1 MIRLLQG
8 DCIEQ
13 LRTLPA
19 DSVQACV
26 TSPPYWG
33 LRDYGVA
40 GQIGLEPT
48 LQEWVD
54 KMVDVFREVRRVL
67 RPDGLLWLNLGDAYA
82 GSWGAQGRQ
91 GESGQMADRAV
102 AKARE
107 RSSIRAAQIAA
118 HPHMQSGTGSMSRTP
133 GLKPKDLIGQP
144 WRVAFALQQPYYTGR
159 IKSELDRV
167 WLAAIIDGE
176 GCFFIHKRKAGTP
189 SYSKFTRSDGSE
201 ANYTRTADTFG
212 VGLEICNTS
221 KAIID
226 RVQAIAGGGTVTT
239 QSPQQN
245 ARRKQTIYRWRVA
258 PNEAK
263 RIAQEVYPHLVGK
276 QHQARLLF
284 NCPST
289 GEAGAAAHQA
299 MMDLHNG
306 VETAVDY
313 PAPPSL
319 FEPGWYLRQDVIWS
333 KPNAMPESVRD
344 RCTKAHEYVF
354 LLSKS
359 ERYFYAADAVSEP
372 ASPESDA
379 RYDRGR
385 SDTHKWADGGP
396 GNQSIAKS
404 FDGMRS
410 KRDSFKREDSKR
422 AAVIP
427 GQSVG
432 THRPDREESTWDTS
446 RRNRRSV
453 WTITTEPYREAHFAT
468 FPSELP
474 SICILASTRPGDTVL
489 DPFNGSG
496 TTGAV
501 ALSLGRSYIG
511 IELNREY
518 IALTERRLSRTT
530 IGLPLEAQVADLTA
544 RMEGR

>member
-1 MIRLLQG
+1 MSIRILQG
-8 DCIEQ
+8 DCREV
-13 LRTLPA
+13 LAGLHEA
-19 DSVQACV
+19 SVHCCV
-26 TSPPYWG
+26 TSPPYFG

-48 LQEWVD
+48 PDEFVSELVA
-54 KMVDVFREVRRVL
+54 VFREVRRVL
-67 RPDGLLWLNLGDAYA
+67 RDDGTLWLNLGDSYA
-82 GSWGAQGRQ
+82 STAPGTRNAPQPKGSAAASEVWAQMRP
-91 GESGQMADRAV
+91 DLRA
-102 AKARE
+102 
-107 RSSIRAAQIAA
+107 
-118 HPHMQSGTGSMSRTP
+118 H
-133 GLKPKDLIGQP
+133 GLKPKDLIGIP
-144 WRVAFALQQPYYTGR
+144 WMVAKALQAPYYTGQIR
-159 IKSELDRV
+159 DERDRV

-189 SYSKFTRSDGSE
+189 SYSRFTRADGTE

-212 VGLEICNTS
+212 VGLEVCNTS

-226 RVQAIAGGGTVTT
+226 RVQAIAGGGTVTV

-306 VETAVDY
+306 VESAVDY
-313 PAPPSL
+313 PAPPTL

-344 RCTKAHEYVF
+344 RCTKAHEYLF

-359 ERYFYAADAVSEP
+359 ERYYFDAAAMQEP
-372 ASPESDA
+372 VESDKGNA
-379 RYDRGR
+379 NSFRGGAYINGATFDN
-385 SDTHKWADGGP
+385 SAGGKRTVS
-396 GNQSIAKS
+396 GNT
-404 FDGMRS
+404 RS
-410 KRDSFKREDSKR
+410 KRDSFKRDDSKR
-422 AAVIP
+422 AEVFP

-432 THRPDREESTWDTS
+432 THRPDRDESDYPLGT
-446 RRNRRSV
+446 RNKRSV
-453 WTITTEPYREAHFAT
+453 WTVATEAFKEAHFAT
-468 FPSELP
+468 FPPTLIEP
-474 SICILASTRPGDTVL
+474 CIAAGCPEGGTVL
-489 DPFNGSG
+489 DPFGGAG
-496 TTGAV
+496 TTGLVADRLQRNAV
-501 ALSLGRSYIG
+501 LV
-511 IELNREY
+511 ELNPAYAELARGRIHGDAPLFAEVAAL
-518 IALTERRLSRTT
+518 IAHEMPKQEQGGLFVAEATE
-530 IGLPLEAQVADLTA
+530 
-544 RMEGR
+544 